1 MASRTRS
8 RAFGGLLLT
17 VAAVAVLQTVF
28 SSGSFVPPQEQ
39 SRAVD
44 ITAAVGAGVALGA
57 ALPQGVEAATGPLTG
72 TAACAKPLAYLIY
85 PLCDPIFLISPLY
98 MGPILVVF
106 WGTVVTV
113 INLLIP
119 ATQPDE
125 DLR

>member
-1 MASRTRS
+1 MAIRRSRTLG
-8 RAFGGLLLT
+8 AVLLL
-17 VAAVAVLQTVF
+17 AAAALTF
-28 SSGSFVPPQEQ
+28 SSTSFVPPAQEK
-39 SRAVD
+39 SKAVD
-44 ITAAVGAGVALGA
+44 AATVLSAGLALTAAAPEV
-57 ALPQGVEAATGPLTG
+57 QAATGPLTG
-72 TAACAKPLAYLIY
+72 TAACQKPLAYLIY

-106 WGTVVTV
+106 WGTVVTT

>member
-1 MASRTRS
+1 MAVRSRS
-8 RAFGGLLLT
+8 RAFAATLLLAAACLAAHSILASP
-17 VAAVAVLQTVF
+17 VFVQPRAESQVDPAAVA
-28 SSGSFVPPQEQ
+28 
-39 SRAVD
+39 
-44 ITAAVGAGVALGA
+44 AAVAGLGVAVAPEA
-57 ALPQGVEAATGPLTG
+57 AQAATGPLTG